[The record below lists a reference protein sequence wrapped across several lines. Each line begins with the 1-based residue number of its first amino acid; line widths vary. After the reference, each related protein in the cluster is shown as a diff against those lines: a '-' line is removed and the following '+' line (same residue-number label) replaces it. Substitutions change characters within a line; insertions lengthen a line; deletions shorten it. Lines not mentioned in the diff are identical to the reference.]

1 MPKVTQQQ
9 DEAKKNAPNSILGLG
24 LINFSFLRDLTANTW
39 YDFIKLFICSW
50 GKIRQK
56 VSHGWTKCL
65 SESTEKC

>member
-1 MPKVTQQQ
+1 MPKVKQQQ
-9 DEAKKNAPNSILGLG
+9 NEAKKNAPNSILGLD
-24 LINFSFLRDLTANTW
+24 LINFSSLRYLTVNTC

-50 GKIRQK
+50 GQICQM